1 MVPIKDGAIFDAL
14 FNKIINVHIS
24 WTPNI
29 DWSEDGLTEMEC
41 FWYLREPFQLTL
53 HCSGWINEDDYR
65 ESIYKQSIWWGNIE
79 SMNNWN
85 LVSDYIYDPV
95 DRHFCPDEE
104 PNPWRG
110 Y

>member
-1 MVPIKDGAIFDAL
+1 MRIRNNGAIFDAL

-41 FWYLREPFQLTL
+41 FWYLREPLQLTL
-53 HCSGWINEDDYR
+53 HCSGWINKDDYR
-65 ESIYKQSIWWGNIE
+65 ESVYKRPIWWSNE
-79 SMNNWN
+79 DWN

-95 DRHFCPDEE
+95 DDYFAPSEE
-104 PNPWRG
+104 PR
-110 Y
+110 YEL